1 MAKGIDPK
9 FVHYGIR
16 KDDLAMIEAICEAEG
31 VDFDWLSEDI
41 LKAYHAKKVDVIEMS
56 DNETEDIIRNAIQ
69 KNTSINTIMLIQ
81 RIKISNYKTY
91 LSLDLDLTVDDDRPI
106 ILIGGANG
114 GGKTTLF
121 EAISGALYG
130 LKIENKEHFME
141 LLNQGALN
149 TAKPEISLQITFVG
163 KVLGQQ
169 QKYILKRVYQ
179 LNPQGKPLESVSL
192 NMNGNMYVY
201 GTMTAPKDR
210 VKAEQEI
217 NKIIKANLPQELS
230 QYFLFDAMQSSELL
244 KKNVFAQTIRD
255 NFENVLG
262 FKKYLQL
269 KRAAEKLQQEW
280 AQQRLE
286 AEKEAQEYNELC
298 AQKDKLTAD
307 LNTCIAEQDTKY
319 KYLASVEV
327 EYKRAKDGA
336 QEASALNKKI
346 QELASKIDDIVKRA
360 ATYAEDLKAFVDNIE
375 IDLFLPKLASN
386 LAQEINNILHIKEQ
400 LQKENTGAYPLE
412 TLKDVTNKIIT
423 YLKDLSLCSESVDEE
438 QVVSHIVAI
447 QNSTN
452 KEDPFGYLDEAEV
465 TALSNL
471 VKRTGSN
478 QFIALDR
485 QRQELE
491 IQLSTLDN
499 LRSQKQTLEQTQAG
513 GNEYLIQNYEAAQK
527 QIEKLKGQEATLKA
541 DIQRLEKRIHQFDVQ
556 IQQEPDIK
564 FDTLVKLKPLFEKIA
579 DSLLKKK
586 KAQIESEMQQQLN
599 KLLVSY
605 KGHVAKVELSDSI
618 EQFNIKLYHTAG
630 NEISLNQLNAAS
642 KQIFIQVLLKVLRN
656 LGDYN
661 PPVMI
666 DTVMG
671 VLDNESRDALM
682 EEYFPQ
688 LAEQT
693 ILLCTTSEIRTDSD
707 YIKLEPFISKT
718 YTLHRNVEAQNTTV
732 EDGYFGLTLN
742 Q

>member
-1 MAKGIDPK
+1 
-9 FVHYGIR
+9 
-16 KDDLAMIEAICEAEG
+16 
-31 VDFDWLSEDI
+31 
-41 LKAYHAKKVDVIEMS
+41 
-56 DNETEDIIRNAIQ
+56 
-69 KNTSINTIMLIQ
+69 MLIQ
-81 RIKISNYKTY
+81 KIKISNFKTY

-106 ILIGGANG
+106 ILIGGSNG

-141 LLNQGALN
+141 LLNQGAIN
-149 TAKPEISLQITFVG
+149 KVKPEISLQITFVG

-169 QKYILKRVYQ
+169 QKYILKRIYQ
-179 LNPQGKPLESVSL
+179 LNPQGRPLESVSL

-201 GTMTAPKDR
+201 GTMTAPKER
-210 VKAEQEI
+210 VRAEQEI
-217 NKIIKANLPQELS
+217 SKIIKANLPQELS

-244 KKNVFAQTIRD
+244 KKNVFQQTIRD

-269 KRAAEKLQQEW
+269 KRASEKLQQEW

-286 AEKEAQEYNELC
+286 AEQEAKEYNNLC
-298 AQKDKLTAD
+298 SQKESLMAEMNAC
-307 LNTCIAEQDTKY
+307 LAEQDRLY
-319 KYLASVEV
+319 KYMASVED
-327 EYKRAKDGA
+327 EYQRAKEGA
-336 QEASALNKKI
+336 QQAMNLNKRIQDVTGKI
-346 QELASKIDDIVKRA
+346 RA
-360 ATYAEDLKAFVDNIE
+360 ITDEAADYAENLKTFIENIE
-375 IDLFLPKLASN
+375 INVFLPKLASN
-386 LAQEINNILHIKEQ
+386 LSQEINNILRVKEQ
-400 LQKENTGAYPLE
+400 LLKQSTGAYPIE
-412 TLKDVTNKIIT
+412 TLRDVTAKIID
-423 YLKDLSLCSESVDEE
+423 YLKELSLCSQAVDEE
-438 QVVSHIVAI
+438 NVVAHMVAL
-447 QNSTN
+447 QNTTN
-452 KEDPFGYLDEAEV
+452 AQDPYDYLDDAEV
-465 TALSNL
+465 EALNEL
-471 VKRTGSN
+471 PKKGGGN
-478 QFIALDR
+478 QFVTLDR
-485 QRQELE
+485 KRQDME
-491 IQLSTLDN
+491 IQLANLDN
-499 LRSQKQTLEQTQAG
+499 LRTEKRTLEQTQAG
-513 GNEYLIQNYEAAQK
+513 GNNLLIANYEDAKRAVD
-527 QIEKLKGQEATLKA
+527 KLKTHEDSLKSE
-541 DIQRLEKRIHQFDVQ
+541 IQRLEKRIHQYDVQ
-556 IQQEPDIK
+556 IQQEPDLK
-564 FDTLVKLKPLFEKIA
+564 FDTLVKLRPFFDKVA

-586 KAQIESEMQQQLN
+586 KAQIETEMQSQLN

-605 KGHVAKVELSDSI
+605 KGHVARVELSDSM
-618 EQFNIKLYHTAG
+618 ENFNIRLYHSAG

-707 YIKLEPFISKT
+707 YVKLEPFISKT
-718 YTLHRNVEAQNTTV
+718 YTLHRNVEEQNTTV
-732 EDGYFGLTLN
+732 AEGYFGIPLN

>member
-1 MAKGIDPK
+1 
-9 FVHYGIR
+9 
-16 KDDLAMIEAICEAEG
+16 
-31 VDFDWLSEDI
+31 
-41 LKAYHAKKVDVIEMS
+41 
-56 DNETEDIIRNAIQ
+56 
-69 KNTSINTIMLIQ
+69 MLIQ

-169 QKYILKRVYQ
+169 QKYILKRIYQ

-307 LNTCIAEQDTKY
+307 LNTCIAEQDAKY

-346 QELASKIDDIVKRA
+346 QELAGKIDDIVKRA

-375 IDLFLPKLASN
+375 IDSFLPKLASN

-438 QVVSHIVAI
+438 QVVSHIIAI

-452 KEDPFGYLDEAEV
+452 KEDPYGYFDETEV

-513 GNEYLIQNYEAAQK
+513 GNEYLIQNYEAAQR

-579 DSLLKKK
+579 DSLLRKK

-605 KGHVAKVELSDSI
+605 KDHVAKVELSDSI

-707 YIKLEPFISKT
+707 YIKLEPFISKN

>member
-1 MAKGIDPK
+1 
-9 FVHYGIR
+9 
-16 KDDLAMIEAICEAEG
+16 
-31 VDFDWLSEDI
+31 
-41 LKAYHAKKVDVIEMS
+41 
-56 DNETEDIIRNAIQ
+56 
-69 KNTSINTIMLIQ
+69 MLIQ

-452 KEDPFGYLDEAEV
+452 KEDPFSYLDEAEV

>member
-1 MAKGIDPK
+1 
-9 FVHYGIR
+9 
-16 KDDLAMIEAICEAEG
+16 
-31 VDFDWLSEDI
+31 
-41 LKAYHAKKVDVIEMS
+41 
-56 DNETEDIIRNAIQ
+56 
-69 KNTSINTIMLIQ
+69 MLIQ

-91 LSLDLDLTVDDDRPI
+91 LSLDLDLTVDDERPI

-121 EAISGALYG
+121 EAINGALYG
-130 LKIENKEHFME
+130 LKIENKGHFME

-149 TAKPEISLQITFVG
+149 KTKPEISLQITFVG

-169 QKYILKRVYQ
+169 QKYILKRTYL
-179 LNPQGKPLESVSL
+179 LNPQGRPLESVSL

-210 VKAEQEI
+210 AKAEQEI

-230 QYFLFDAMQSSELL
+230 QYFLFDAMQSSKLL
-244 KKNVFAQTIRD
+244 QENVFAQTIRD

-269 KRAAEKLQQEW
+269 KRAAEKVQQEW
-280 AQQRLE
+280 AQQRLD
-286 AEKEAQEYNELC
+286 AEKEAEEYNKLC
-298 AQKDKLTAD
+298 AQKDQLTND
-307 LNTCIAEQDTKY
+307 LNTCIAKQDEKF
-319 KYLASVEV
+319 KDLASFET
-327 EYKRAKDGA
+327 EYKQAKEGA
-336 QEASALNKKI
+336 QEASVLNKKI
-346 QELASKIDDIVKRA
+346 QELANKIGNIVKRA
-360 ATYAEDLKAFVDNIE
+360 ATYTEDLKSFVDNIE

-400 LQKENTGAYPLE
+400 LQKENTGSYPLE
-412 TLKDVTNKIIT
+412 TLKDLTNKIIT
-423 YLKDLSLCSESVDEE
+423 YLKDLSLCNESVDEE
-438 QVVSHIVAI
+438 QVVAHIVAV

-452 KEDPFGYLDEAEV
+452 KEDPFSYLDDAEV

-471 VKRTGSN
+471 TKRSGVN

-485 QRQELE
+485 ERQELE
-491 IQLSTLDN
+491 IQLSTLDD
-499 LRSQKQTLEQTQAG
+499 LRSQKQTLEQTQTN
-513 GNEYLIQNYEAAQK
+513 GNEYLIKNYETAQQQVEQLQVK
-527 QIEKLKGQEATLKA
+527 EATLKA

-564 FDTLVKLKPLFEKIA
+564 FDTLVKLKPLFEKIV
-579 DSLLKKK
+579 DCLLKKK
-586 KAQIESEMQQQLN
+586 KAQIETEMQQQLN
-599 KLLVSY
+599 KLLLSY

-618 EQFNIKLYHTAG
+618 EQFNIKLYHAAG

-718 YTLHRNVEAQNTTV
+718 YTLHRNVEEQNTTV

>member
-1 MAKGIDPK
+1 
-9 FVHYGIR
+9 
-16 KDDLAMIEAICEAEG
+16 
-31 VDFDWLSEDI
+31 
-41 LKAYHAKKVDVIEMS
+41 
-56 DNETEDIIRNAIQ
+56 
-69 KNTSINTIMLIQ
+69 MLIQ

-307 LNTCIAEQDTKY
+307 LNTCIAEQDAKY
-319 KYLASVEV
+319 KYIASVEV

-346 QELASKIDDIVKRA
+346 QELAGKIDDIVKRA

>member
-1 MAKGIDPK
+1 
-9 FVHYGIR
+9 
-16 KDDLAMIEAICEAEG
+16 
-31 VDFDWLSEDI
+31 
-41 LKAYHAKKVDVIEMS
+41 
-56 DNETEDIIRNAIQ
+56 
-69 KNTSINTIMLIQ
+69 MLIQ

-307 LNTCIAEQDTKY
+307 LNTCIAEQDAKY

-452 KEDPFGYLDEAEV
+452 KEDPFGYLDESEV

-499 LRSQKQTLEQTQAG
+499 LRLQKQTLEQTQAG

>member
-1 MAKGIDPK
+1 
-9 FVHYGIR
+9 
-16 KDDLAMIEAICEAEG
+16 
-31 VDFDWLSEDI
+31 
-41 LKAYHAKKVDVIEMS
+41 
-56 DNETEDIIRNAIQ
+56 
-69 KNTSINTIMLIQ
+69 MLIQ

-452 KEDPFGYLDEAEV
+452 KEDPFGYLDETEV

-491 IQLSTLDN
+491 FQLSTLDN

>member
-1 MAKGIDPK
+1 
-9 FVHYGIR
+9 
-16 KDDLAMIEAICEAEG
+16 
-31 VDFDWLSEDI
+31 
-41 LKAYHAKKVDVIEMS
+41 
-56 DNETEDIIRNAIQ
+56 
-69 KNTSINTIMLIQ
+69 MLIQ

-307 LNTCIAEQDTKY
+307 LNTCIAEQDKKY

-375 IDLFLPKLASN
+375 IDLFLPKLAAN

-527 QIEKLKGQEATLKA
+527 QIEKLKSQEATLKA

>member
-1 MAKGIDPK
+1 
-9 FVHYGIR
+9 
-16 KDDLAMIEAICEAEG
+16 
-31 VDFDWLSEDI
+31 
-41 LKAYHAKKVDVIEMS
+41 
-56 DNETEDIIRNAIQ
+56 
-69 KNTSINTIMLIQ
+69 MLIQ

-130 LKIENKEHFME
+130 LKIENKGHFME

-375 IDLFLPKLASN
+375 IDLFLPKLAAN

-513 GNEYLIQNYEAAQK
+513 GNEYLIQNYEATQK

>member
-1 MAKGIDPK
+1 
-9 FVHYGIR
+9 
-16 KDDLAMIEAICEAEG
+16 
-31 VDFDWLSEDI
+31 
-41 LKAYHAKKVDVIEMS
+41 
-56 DNETEDIIRNAIQ
+56 
-69 KNTSINTIMLIQ
+69 MLIQ

-121 EAISGALYG
+121 GAISGALYG

-527 QIEKLKGQEATLKA
+527 QIEKLKSQEATLKA

>member
-1 MAKGIDPK
+1 
-9 FVHYGIR
+9 
-16 KDDLAMIEAICEAEG
+16 
-31 VDFDWLSEDI
+31 
-41 LKAYHAKKVDVIEMS
+41 
-56 DNETEDIIRNAIQ
+56 
-69 KNTSINTIMLIQ
+69 MLIQ

-346 QELASKIDDIVKRA
+346 QELAGKIDDIVKRA

-452 KEDPFGYLDEAEV
+452 KEDPFGFLDEAEV
-465 TALSNL
+465 AALSNL

>member
-1 MAKGIDPK
+1 
-9 FVHYGIR
+9 
-16 KDDLAMIEAICEAEG
+16 
-31 VDFDWLSEDI
+31 
-41 LKAYHAKKVDVIEMS
+41 
-56 DNETEDIIRNAIQ
+56 
-69 KNTSINTIMLIQ
+69 MLIQ

-298 AQKDKLTAD
+298 AQKDKLTAN
-307 LNTCIAEQDTKY
+307 LKTCIAEQDTKY

-375 IDLFLPKLASN
+375 IDLFLPKLVAN

-513 GNEYLIQNYEAAQK
+513 GNEYLIQNYEATQK

-541 DIQRLEKRIHQFDVQ
+541 DIQRLEKWIHQFDVQ

-586 KAQIESEMQQQLN
+586 KAQIENEMQQQLN

>member
-1 MAKGIDPK
+1 
-9 FVHYGIR
+9 
-16 KDDLAMIEAICEAEG
+16 
-31 VDFDWLSEDI
+31 
-41 LKAYHAKKVDVIEMS
+41 
-56 DNETEDIIRNAIQ
+56 
-69 KNTSINTIMLIQ
+69 MLIQ

-527 QIEKLKGQEATLKA
+527 QIEKLKSQEATLKA

-605 KGHVAKVELSDSI
+605 KGHVAKVELSDRI

>member
-1 MAKGIDPK
+1 
-9 FVHYGIR
+9 
-16 KDDLAMIEAICEAEG
+16 
-31 VDFDWLSEDI
+31 
-41 LKAYHAKKVDVIEMS
+41 
-56 DNETEDIIRNAIQ
+56 
-69 KNTSINTIMLIQ
+69 MLIQ

-201 GTMTAPKDR
+201 GTMTTPKDR

-286 AEKEAQEYNELC
+286 AEKEAQDYNELC

-307 LNTCIAEQDTKY
+307 LNTCIAEQDAKY

-375 IDLFLPKLASN
+375 IDLFLPKLAAN

>member
-1 MAKGIDPK
+1 M
-9 FVHYGIR
+9 
-16 KDDLAMIEAICEAEG
+16 
-31 VDFDWLSEDI
+31 
-41 LKAYHAKKVDVIEMS
+41 
-56 DNETEDIIRNAIQ
+56 
-69 KNTSINTIMLIQ
+69 
-81 RIKISNYKTY
+81 
-91 LSLDLDLTVDDDRPI
+91 TVDDDRPI

>member
-1 MAKGIDPK
+1 
-9 FVHYGIR
+9 
-16 KDDLAMIEAICEAEG
+16 
-31 VDFDWLSEDI
+31 
-41 LKAYHAKKVDVIEMS
+41 
-56 DNETEDIIRNAIQ
+56 
-69 KNTSINTIMLIQ
+69 MLIQ

-106 ILIGGANG
+106 ILIGGSNG

-130 LKIENKEHFME
+130 LKIESKEHFAE
-141 LLNQGALN
+141 LLNQGALGK
-149 TAKPEISLQITFVG
+149 AKPEISLQVTFVG

-169 QKYILKRVYQ
+169 QKYILKRTYQ
-179 LNPQGKPLESVSL
+179 LNPQGQPLESVSL
-192 NMNGNMYVY
+192 NMNGNVYVY
-201 GTMTAPKDR
+201 GTMTPTKER
-210 VKAEQEI
+210 LRSEQEI

-280 AQQRLE
+280 AQRRLD

-298 AQKDKLTAD
+298 EQKDKLTKELEA
-307 LNTCIAEQDTKY
+307 CIAEQDGLY
-319 KYLASVEV
+319 KFLTSVDD
-327 EYKRAKDGA
+327 EYHRAKEGEQQTA
-336 QEASALNKKI
+336 ALNKKI
-346 QELASKIDDIVKRA
+346 QELTTKIENIVQSASI
-360 ATYAEDLKAFVDNIE
+360 YAEDLKSFMESIE
-375 IDLFLPKLASN
+375 LNVFLPKLATNISP
-386 LAQEINNILHIKEQ
+386 EVNNILRVKEQ
-400 LQKENTGAYPLE
+400 LLKESTGAYPIE
-412 TLKDVTNKIIT
+412 TLRDVTAKIIN
-423 YLKDLSLCSESVDEE
+423 YLKDLSLCNESVDEDN
-438 QVVSHIVAI
+438 VVSHIVAL

-452 KEDPFGYLDEAEV
+452 ASDPYDYLDDLEV
-465 TALSNL
+465 AALRGLITRSGN
-471 VKRTGSN
+471 N
-478 QFIALDR
+478 QFVSLDR

-491 IQLSTLDN
+491 VQLSYIEN
-499 LRSQKQTLEQTQAG
+499 YQSEKRTLEQTRAG
-513 GNEYLIQNYEAAQK
+513 GNDMLIKNYEDGQRK
-527 QIEKLKGQEATLKA
+527 VEKLKIQEGTIKGE
-541 DIQRLEKRIHQFDVQ
+541 IQRLERRIHQFDVQ
-556 IQQEPDIK
+556 IQQEPDVK
-564 FDTLVKLKPLFEKIA
+564 FDTLVKLRPFFDKVA

-586 KAQIESEMQQQLN
+586 KAQIETEMQQQLN
-599 KLLVSY
+599 KLLISY
-605 KGHVAKVELSDSI
+605 KGHVGRVELSDSI
-618 EQFNIKLYHTAG
+618 ERFNIKLYHTAG

-707 YIKLEPFISKT
+707 YLKLESFISKT
-718 YTLHRNVEAQNTTV
+718 YTLQRNVEEQCTTV
-732 EDGYFGLTLN
+732 DEGYFGITLN

>member
-1 MAKGIDPK
+1 
-9 FVHYGIR
+9 
-16 KDDLAMIEAICEAEG
+16 
-31 VDFDWLSEDI
+31 
-41 LKAYHAKKVDVIEMS
+41 
-56 DNETEDIIRNAIQ
+56 
-69 KNTSINTIMLIQ
+69 MLIQ

-217 NKIIKANLPQELS
+217 NKIIKADLPQELS

-298 AQKDKLTAD
+298 AQKDKLTAN

-375 IDLFLPKLASN
+375 IDLFLPKLVAN

-491 IQLSTLDN
+491 FQLSTLDN

-527 QIEKLKGQEATLKA
+527 QIEQLKGQEATLKA

>member
-1 MAKGIDPK
+1 
-9 FVHYGIR
+9 
-16 KDDLAMIEAICEAEG
+16 
-31 VDFDWLSEDI
+31 
-41 LKAYHAKKVDVIEMS
+41 
-56 DNETEDIIRNAIQ
+56 
-69 KNTSINTIMLIQ
+69 MLIQ

-201 GTMTAPKDR
+201 GTMTTPKDR

-307 LNTCIAEQDTKY
+307 LNTCIAEQDAKY

-327 EYKRAKDGA
+327 EYKRAKDGE

-375 IDLFLPKLASN
+375 IDLFLPKLAAN

-564 FDTLVKLKPLFEKIA
+564 FDTLVKLKPLFEKIV